1 VAADLFRR
9 RRSDRV
15 GEVLGQHLALVEET
29 VQAMAR
35 GIAAQLEGAPWE
47 VLEELNVD
55 THRRESRADDVRRE
69 AELLL
74 VKGALLA
81 STRRYLLDI
90 VEGVDQLAN
99 SAEHTLDFLVL
110 QRILVPDILHPLIR
124 EMIQVTLEQVG
135 DLKGAIVAL
144 LGRDR
149 DAVRRAAEVERKESR
164 VDELLRRGILRLF
177 STDLPLAEKIL
188 NREFL
193 EKLAALSDRAEDVSD
208 LVVMAVAVESP

>member
-1 VAADLFRR
+1 M
-9 RRSDRV
+9 

>member
-1 VAADLFRR
+1 M
-9 RRSDRV
+9 

-177 STDLPLAEKIL
+177 STELPLAEKIL

>member
-1 VAADLFRR
+1 
-9 RRSDRV
+9 V

-177 STDLPLAEKIL
+177 STELPLAEKIL